1 MVRKQS
7 KPGVSHT
14 GRRGFTLVELLVVIG
29 IIAILVAILLPA
41 LNAARRQASQVQCA
55 SNLRQLSLG
64 MIMYIQQNKGK
75 FPPTAVNAGSPGA
88 PMGWWWANELVKQKY
103 VNAPNTVMDNGQRD
117 FSSPSAF
124 RCPEGLIDLQS
135 GGGDFPTHFRN
146 NHWREYSDEEQAP
159 PAGIRFGIPSWYQL
173 NSANLSNGSRLRTGS
188 SSTPFIYF
196 NSSDPNHF
204 TDPDRARHLGL
215 IRKSAEM
222 VMMIE
227 AAEANFNHPGSS
239 FAQSIPENKV
249 PRLGARH
256 GKPHGIEASGMKTH
270 AYTNIAF
277 FDGHVTSYST
287 QIFGRQGLGAF
298 RTETIWFIQR
308 QHK

>member
-1 MVRKQS
+1 MSPTDHARR
-7 KPGVSHT
+7 P
-14 GRRGFTLVELLVVIG
+14 RGFTLVELLVVIG

-64 MIMYIQQNKGK
+64 LIMYINQNKGK
-75 FPPTAVNAGSPGA
+75 FPPTAVNSGNPACPQ
-88 PMGWWWANELVKQKY
+88 GWWWANELVKQKY
-103 VNAPNTVMDNGQRD
+103 INAPNTVMSDGTRD
-117 FSSPSAF
+117 FSGPSAF

-135 GGGDFPTHFRN
+135 GGGDFPTHFLN
-146 NHWREYSDEEQAP
+146 NHWREYSDEDQAP
-159 PAGIRFGIPSWYQL
+159 PAGNRFGIPSWYQL

-196 NSSDPNHF
+196 NSGDPANF
-204 TDPDRARHLGL
+204 SDPDRARHLGL

-222 VMMIE
+222 VMIIE
-227 AAEANFNHPGSS
+227 AAEANFNHPGSA
-239 FAQSIPENKV
+239 FAQTLVDNKV

-256 GKPHGIEASGMKTH
+256 GKKHGPEAAGQKMH
-270 AYTNIAF
+270 AWTNIGF
-277 FDGHVTSYST
+277 FDGHVASYSSHV
-287 QIFGRQGLGAF
+287 FGKQGLGAF